1 MDKMMKNVTLTAR
14 QTKAIELLLIGTS
27 IKEVANTVNVSR
39 GTVYRWLD
47 QPNFQSTINKEKNQV
62 VERLSLALA
71 SLGQKAVKTLEEA
84 LDDSTAGTSV
94 RVRAADVVINR
105 ILSIREIVDFED
117 RLTKLENIFQEKN
130 QI

>member
-14 QTKAIELLLIGTS
+14 QTRAIELLLIGTP
-27 IKEVANTVNVSR
+27 IKEVANLVNVSR
-39 GTVYRWLD
+39 GTIYRWLD
-47 QPNFQSTINKEKNQV
+47 QPRFQSTINKEKTQV

-84 LDDSTAGTSV
+84 LDDPSAGTSV

-105 ILSIREIVDFED
+105 ILSIRELVDFED
-117 RLTKLENIFQEKN
+117 RLNRLEEMVNTKQ
-130 QI
+130 